1 MQLRFG
7 KVMHTRNSLE
17 QSRNH
22 ARRWICLPLLLAT
35 WPLGLPLWAQ
45 GDEDSSPHSE
55 AVLLSENRTI
65 RPGVPFTIA
74 LRLRMEPHW
83 HSYWRNSGDSGLPT
97 TIRWS
102 LPPGFRAGAI
112 QWPYPQRI
120 ETPPL
125 VTYGYENEVWLLTQ
139 ITPPASLPKGKR
151 VTLRANAKW
160 LVCKEECVPAQ
171 AGLSLSLPVSATPP
185 AADARQ
191 KVAFARAR
199 AALPVA
205 LAGLKLRAMRADKG
219 KGLILFVQAPPGREK
234 AVQGAQFFAGEAS
247 VIAHAA
253 KQKVERAGRGFRITL
268 AASEYA
274 ATPPKRLRGVLVAP
288 KGQAWN
294 KAGAR
299 AVSVDVPVEPSS
311 NRLSATRKGGKT
323 SNPA

>member
-1 MQLRFG
+1 MPF
-7 KVMHTRNSLE
+7 RNSLK
-17 QSRNH
+17 QPMSS
-22 ARRWICLPLLLAT
+22 ALRWMGLPLLLAT
-35 WPLGLPLWAQ
+35 LPLALPVWAQ
-45 GDEDSSPHSE
+45 GSKDSSPHSD
-55 AVLLSENRTI
+55 AVLLSENTTI
-65 RPGVPFTIA
+65 RPGVPFTVA

-97 TIRWS
+97 TIRWK

-120 ETPPL
+120 ETLPL
-125 VTYGYENEVWLLTQ
+125 VTYGFENEVWLLTQ

-151 VTLRANAKW
+151 VALQASAKW

-171 AGLSLSLPVSATPP
+171 ADLSLSLPVSAAPRT
-185 AADARQ
+185 ANMRWRA
-191 KVAFARAR
+191 AFARAR
-199 AALPVA
+199 ATLPVA
-205 LAGLKLRAMRADKG
+205 PASVKLRAMRAAKG

-234 AVQGAQFFAGEAS
+234 AIQGAQFFAGETA
-247 VIAHAA
+247 VMAHAA
-253 KQKVERAGRGFRITL
+253 KQKVERAGPVFRITL

-274 ATPPKRLRGVLVAP
+274 AAPPKRLRGVLVAP

-299 AVSVDVPVEPSS
+299 ALSVDVAVEAASS
-311 NRLSATRKGGKT
+311 TRISAVRKGGEA